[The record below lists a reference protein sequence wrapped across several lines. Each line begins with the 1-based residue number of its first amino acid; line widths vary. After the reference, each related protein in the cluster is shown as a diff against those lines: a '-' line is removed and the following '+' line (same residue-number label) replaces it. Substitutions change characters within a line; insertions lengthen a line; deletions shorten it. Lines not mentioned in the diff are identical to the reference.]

1 MIGLLD
7 KKAKMGRLAIS
18 FINEALRLQKIRLF
32 YHRYVYFFCFCNVAY
47 MYVCLFSCE
56 CKRVKLRIFF
66 NQVVE

>member
-32 YHRYVYFFCFCNVAY
+32 YHRYVCFFVSV
-47 MYVCLFSCE
+47 M
-56 CKRVKLRIFF
+56 
-66 NQVVE
+66 

>member
-32 YHRYVYFFCFCNVAY
+32 YHRYVNLFCSCNVVH
-47 MYVCLFSCE
+47 MYVCMYVCFC
-56 CKRVKLRIFF
+56 VKVNELS
-66 NQVVE
+66 